1 MSATSSGPMVLEP
14 SLRHMAAALLG
25 TDLGQ
30 QPAGAAVVRPGSTG
44 PRIPFVAR
52 GLVRCEPPG
61 SVDLQ
66 GLVVKVEGKRGESS
80 CRVDSRGQF
89 EVEDLRYGTYCVSV
103 WQDMVLNQVLG
114 PGQQVRFDGSQAE
127 HDLVLRINKPVQV
140 TLVVVEQGSRRPL
153 DGLSVGIQAVAG
165 PCGTSLISDA
175 DGRCEFWLA
184 PGQYSVEAT
193 SWAAREAVQVTPQ
206 QITVSGDKGRMRVEL
221 SVPAHAEA
229 ADAPQRSTDA
239 LECDLVDAAGV
250 PVAGFVRISGLYQV
264 DDTEPNTRFV
274 IPIQPNR
281 GSTEW
286 SLGQARDA
294 SGSRAR
300 RFLYRDSCSSHM
312 KIVIEPMARVTG
324 RVVDPNGHAVRDT
337 HADLETLLSYGI
349 FQTDGR
355 SSYRASVGD
364 DGRFVFTDVPVGLP
378 VRVVAGAF
386 GRLES
391 QSCTVE
397 LKPGQTTDVGE
408 ITLAAKSAED
418 AVLSGRVT
426 DENGWPVPG
435 CEVTAAFGTGAC
447 SLRTSDKGRFAM
459 RSLPRGKDV
468 TLTIASPRYG
478 PLSVRQYGK
487 WSITGQAGDESLDL
501 QISPEGWK
509 ILDGRAPDLVV
520 GEWWNSRPVS
530 LEQARGKVVVL
541 ALGADP
547 VTDGAGFRPPYIA
560 YAKCLMDV
568 HRRFGDAGVQVIIVY
583 AYPAPNTY
591 HARVVAMA
599 RRDIEDTYFE
609 ADDLSFAACV
619 DGDPNRASQHAIR
632 GCESL
637 GATYTLYQAGR
648 PNTLV
653 VIDKRG
659 IVRAYVSAKE
669 LEGWVERLVA
679 E

>member
-1 MSATSSGPMVLEP
+1 MT
-14 SLRHMAAALLG
+14 AALLALVG
-25 TDLGQ
+25 KDLGSSAEVELPRASAS
-30 QPAGAAVVRPGSTG
+30 QPAADSG
-44 PRIPFVAR
+44 RIPFVIR
-52 GLVRCEPPG
+52 GVVCCEPAG
-61 SVDLQ
+61 SLDLQ
-66 GLVVKVEGKRGESS
+66 GLCVKVEGKRGERM
-80 CRVDSRGQF
+80 CPIDGQARF
-89 EVEDLRYGTYCVSV
+89 EVDNLRYGTYCVSV

-114 PGQQVRFDGSQAE
+114 PGHQVRFDGSQAE
-127 HDLVLRINKPVQV
+127 YDVILAIGKPVQV
-140 TLVVVEQGSRRPL
+140 MLVVLEQGSRRPVE
-153 DGLSVGIQAVAG
+153 GLSVGVRAVGG

-175 DGRCEFWLA
+175 EGRCEFRLA

-193 SWAAREAVQVTPQ
+193 SWADHEAVRVTPQ
-206 QITVSGDKGRMRVEL
+206 QITVAGDKGPTRVEL
-221 SVPAHAEA
+221 SVPAHAAEA
-229 ADAPQRSTDA
+229 ADAPQRSTDT
-239 LECDLVDAAGV
+239 LECDLVDSAGV
-250 PVAGFVRISGLYQV
+250 SVAGFVRISGLYQV
-264 DDTEPNTRFV
+264 DDSEPNTRFV

-286 SLGQARDA
+286 SLGQAREGLGA
-294 SGSRAR
+294 RAR
-300 RFLYRDSCSSHM
+300 RFLYRDSGSSHV
-312 KIVIEPMARVTG
+312 KIVLEPMARVTG
-324 RVVDPNGHAVRDT
+324 RVVDPNGQAIRDA
-337 HADLETLLSYGI
+337 HVDLETLLSYGI

-364 DGRFVFTDVPVGLP
+364 DGRFVFADVPVGPP
-378 VRVVAGAF
+378 VRVTADAT
-386 GRLES
+386 GRPVG

-397 LKPGQTTDVGE
+397 LKAGQTTDVGE
-408 ITLAAKSAED
+408 ISLAAKAAED

-435 CEVTAAFGTGAC
+435 CEVTAAFGTGAG

-468 TLTIASPRYG
+468 TLTIAAPRYG

-487 WSITGQAGDESLDL
+487 WSITGQTGDESLDL
-501 QISPEGWK
+501 QILPEGWK
-509 ILDGRAPDLVV
+509 VLDGKAPDLVV

-530 LEQARGKVVVL
+530 LEQARGKVIVL
-541 ALGADP
+541 TLGADP
-547 VTDGAGFRPPYIA
+547 VADDAGPRPPYIA

-568 HRRFGDAGVQVIIVY
+568 HRRFGEARVQVIIVY
-583 AYPAPNTY
+583 TYPAQNTY
-591 HARVVAMA
+591 HARVVAVA
-599 RRDIEDTYFE
+599 RRDLEDGYFE

-619 DGDPNRASQHAIR
+619 DGDPNRASRYAVQ

-637 GATYTLYQAGR
+637 GATYTLYQARR